1 MYNPLEELH
10 PYEKWAIN
18 ALVTVFALIF
28 AGLSLHFLGIS
39 NPLSEALFQYFVDP
53 IRGESTGDSGY
64 NNYNTMT
71 YALVLGLFV
80 LAMSAWLRGL
90 GVDPSDA
97 SVVALLPF
105 VTWAAFGEVVEDAEM
120 FGPALSPYFVS
131 PGIHFQA
138 AFWVILAGAI
148 AMTNERLRGD
158 DDQSRENLESMALIL
173 VFAQFALYGTS
184 ISASGKVALFDI
196 DMAPM
201 FLSTALGMVFIRISR
216 DSTMDF
222 TPVQR
227 MVYLVGI
234 GGSMIFLGALA
245 SYAFER
251 PPEPERIWPLFAVIV
266 IPTWF
271 AYNMYSYGKEASDEL
286 SSHGLVAGILPP
298 GMTDEEYTKLT
309 DSEDKDLI
317 ESLRARATMAQPLVF
332 LAVAGQLM
340 DGIATWIGIDGF
352 PGLSEKHVV
361 SQKVIDAGLWLNGE
375 LGIDHWILDEGVW
388 LFALVKAGLAGLI
401 YYLFSILN
409 FEYRERHLRLL
420 VGVAMLVVGMAPG
433 LRDVGRLTLG
443 V

>member
-201 FLSTALGMVFIRISR
+201 FLSTALGM
-216 DSTMDF
+216 
-222 TPVQR
+222 
-227 MVYLVGI
+227 
-234 GGSMIFLGALA
+234 
-245 SYAFER
+245 
-251 PPEPERIWPLFAVIV
+251 IV

-309 DSEDKDLI
+309 DSEDKDMI

-409 FEYRERHLRLL
+409 FEYRERHLRLS

>member
-18 ALVTVFALIF
+18 GLTLVFVLVF
-28 AGLSLHFLGIS
+28 AGLGLEILEIS
-39 NPLSEALFQYFVDP
+39 NPLSEALFEYFVDP

-71 YALVLGLFV
+71 YAIVLGLFV

-90 GVDPSDA
+90 GIDPSDA

-138 AFWVILAGAI
+138 AFWVILAGGI
-148 AMTNERLRGD
+148 ALTSQRLRGD
-158 DDQSRENLESMALIL
+158 DDESAENLEGMAMIL
-173 VFAQFALYGTS
+173 VFAQFALYGAS
-184 ISASGKVALFDI
+184 ISSSHRVGLFDI
-196 DMAPM
+196 DMTPM
-201 FLSTALGMVFIRISR
+201 FLSTAMGIVFIRISR
-216 DSTMDF
+216 DSTSNF

-227 MVYLVGI
+227 LVYLVGI

-251 PPEPERIWPLFAVIV
+251 PPEQEMLWPLVVVIV
-266 IPTWF
+266 IPSIV
-271 AYNMYSYGKEASDEL
+271 AYQMYQYGREASEEL
-286 SSHGLVAGILPP
+286 SRHGLVAGILPP
-298 GMTDEEYTKLT
+298 GMTDEDYSKLT

-317 ESLRARATMAQPLVF
+317 EDLRTRATMAQPLVF

-340 DGIATWIGIDGF
+340 DGIATWVGIDGF

-375 LGIDHWILDEGVW
+375 LGIEHWMLDEGVW
-388 LFALVKAGLAGLI
+388 LFAIVKAGLAGLI
-401 YYLFSILN
+401 FYLFSTLN
-409 FEYRERHLRLL
+409 FEHRERHLRLL

-433 LRDVGRLTLG
+433 LRDVGRLVLG

>member
-1 MYNPLEELH
+1 VYNPLEELH

-18 ALVTVFALIF
+18 GLTLVFVLVF
-28 AGLSLHFLGIS
+28 AGLGLEILEIS
-39 NPLSEALFQYFVDP
+39 NPLSEALFEYFVDP

-71 YALVLGLFV
+71 YAIVLGLFV

-90 GVDPSDA
+90 GIDPSDA

-138 AFWVILAGAI
+138 AFWVILAGGI
-148 AMTNERLRGD
+148 ALTSQRLRGD
-158 DDQSRENLESMALIL
+158 DDESAENLEGMAMIL
-173 VFAQFALYGTS
+173 VFAQFALYGAS
-184 ISASGKVALFDI
+184 ISSSHRVGLFDI
-196 DMAPM
+196 DMTPM
-201 FLSTALGMVFIRISR
+201 FLSTAMGIVFIRISR
-216 DSTMDF
+216 DSTSNF

-227 MVYLVGI
+227 LVYLVGI

-251 PPEPERIWPLFAVIV
+251 PPEQEMLWPLVVVIV
-266 IPTWF
+266 IPSIV
-271 AYNMYSYGKEASDEL
+271 AYQMYQYGREASEEL
-286 SSHGLVAGILPP
+286 SRHGLVAGILPP
-298 GMTDEEYTKLT
+298 GMTDEDYGKLT

-317 ESLRARATMAQPLVF
+317 EDLRTRATMAQPLVF

-340 DGIATWIGIDGF
+340 DGIATWVGIDGF

-375 LGIDHWILDEGVW
+375 LGIEHWMLDEGVW
-388 LFALVKAGLAGLI
+388 LFAIVKAGLAGLI
-401 YYLFSILN
+401 FYLFSTLN
-409 FEYRERHLRLL
+409 FEHRERHLRLL

-433 LRDVGRLTLG
+433 LRDVGRLVLG

>member
-18 ALVTVFALIF
+18 GLTLVFVLVF
-28 AGLSLHFLGIS
+28 AGLGLEILEIS
-39 NPLSEALFQYFVDP
+39 NPLSEALFEYFVDP

-71 YALVLGLFV
+71 YAIVLGLFV

-90 GVDPSDA
+90 GIDPSDA

-138 AFWVILAGAI
+138 AFWVILAGGI
-148 AMTNERLRGD
+148 ALTSQRLRGD
-158 DDQSRENLESMALIL
+158 DDESAENLEGMAMIL
-173 VFAQFALYGTS
+173 VFAQFALYGAS
-184 ISASGKVALFDI
+184 ISSSHRVGLFDI

-201 FLSTALGMVFIRISR
+201 FLSTAMGIVFIRISR
-216 DSTMDF
+216 DSTSNF

-227 MVYLVGI
+227 LVYLVGI

-251 PPEPERIWPLFAVIV
+251 PPEQEMLWPLVVVIV
-266 IPTWF
+266 IPSIV
-271 AYNMYSYGKEASDEL
+271 AYQMYQYGREASEEL
-286 SSHGLVAGILPP
+286 SRHGLVAGILPP
-298 GMTDEEYTKLT
+298 GMTDEDYSKLT

-317 ESLRARATMAQPLVF
+317 EGLRTRATMAQPLVF

-340 DGIATWIGIDGF
+340 DGIATWVGIDGF

-375 LGIDHWILDEGVW
+375 LGIEHWMLDEGVW
-388 LFALVKAGLAGLI
+388 LFAIVKAGLAGLI
-401 YYLFSILN
+401 FYLFATLN
-409 FEYRERHLRLL
+409 FEHRERHLRLL

-433 LRDVGRLTLG
+433 LRDVGRLVLG